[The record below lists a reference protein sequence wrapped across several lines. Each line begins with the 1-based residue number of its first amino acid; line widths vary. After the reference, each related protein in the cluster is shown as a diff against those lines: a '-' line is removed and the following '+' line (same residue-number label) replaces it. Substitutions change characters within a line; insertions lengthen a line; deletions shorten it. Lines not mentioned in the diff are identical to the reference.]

1 MVFGVELMNITV
13 ICLGKLKEDY
23 LKKAVSEYIKRL
35 SAYGKPEIIELAP
48 VKLSD
53 APSQAEINNALGKEA
68 AEIIKKIPTN
78 SYTVTL
84 CVEGVKKSSEAL
96 AKTIKNAAISGK
108 SNTTFIIGSSYGLS
122 DEVKNKSDLKLS
134 FSDMTFP
141 HQLMR
146 VMLLEQIY
154 RSFQINNNG
163 KYHK

>member
-1 MVFGVELMNITV
+1 MNITV

-23 LKKAVSEYIKRL
+23 LKKAVAEYTKRL
-35 SAYGKPEIIELAP
+35 CAYGKPEITELTP
-48 VKLSD
+48 VKLPENPSD
-53 APSQAEINNALGKEA
+53 VQISNALEKEA
-68 AEIIKKIPTN
+68 VEIIKKIPSN
-78 SYTVTL
+78 SFTVAL
-84 CVEGVKKSSEAL
+84 CVEGVKKSSEQL
-96 AKTIKNAAISGK
+96 AEIIKKASVAGK
-108 SNTTFIIGSSYGLS
+108 SNFTFIIGSSYGLS
-122 DEVKNKSDLKLS
+122 DTVKNMCDLRLS

>member
-1 MVFGVELMNITV
+1 MNITV

-23 LKKAVSEYIKRL
+23 LKNAVSEYSKRI
-35 SAYGKPEIIELAP
+35 SAYGKLDIFELAP

-53 APSQAEINNALGKEA
+53 EPSQNEIAQALSKEA
-68 AEIIKKIPTN
+68 TEITKKIPN
-78 SYTVTL
+78 GSYVISL
-84 CVEGVKKSSEAL
+84 CVEGKKKSSEAL
-96 AKTIKNAAISGK
+96 AEEFNKCALSGK
-108 SNTTFIIGSSYGLS
+108 SSITFIIGSSYGLS
-122 DEVKNKSDLKLS
+122 ETVKSLSDLRLS

-154 RSFQINNNG
+154 RAFQINNNG